1 VGQRSRDGAR
11 FGGFNGRHGSQ
22 ENAMSTQAA
31 TAARRPFIVHADSC
45 GRFHVL
51 RAGEPTVETP
61 ATLREAVERNAAELR
76 RQAMD
81 ESAVLVAG
89 WSRSMALLCAAVL
102 RDLSG
107 KKRSREGQLLKA
119 TTS

>member
-81 ESAVLVAG
+81 ETALMVAG
-89 WSRSMALLCAAVL
+89 WSRSMAVLCAAALGRVSAGESEQED
-102 RDLSG
+102 R
-107 KKRSREGQLLKA
+107 LLKG
-119 TTS
+119 TT